1 MFKNITIKARLIFLT
16 AFLSAVAI
24 VVGVTGLANLGAT
37 NASLQ
42 TVYNDRLVAL
52 SDLSRVLTL
61 MQQNQN
67 TLLRSALDGGT
78 DHRAAIDEV
87 DARIKDISDQWGKYA
102 ATYMTDDEK
111 VLAKTF
117 SDSRMRFVEG
127 GLKPTMAA
135 LRGQDPEALKAAATG
150 PLIQLFQP
158 AQKNMQALI
167 KLQVDVARQ
176 EYEAAVARYAHAR
189 MVAIALNVIGGAL
202 GAAVAFFL
210 IRGIGNAI
218 GQALRLAQSVADGDL
233 TQTIHVDSNDEI
245 GQLLATLQKMNASL
259 AGIVTQVRTGSDA
272 IGAASQQIA
281 TGNMDLS
288 SRTEQQASS
297 LEETA
302 ASMEELTSTVKHN
315 ADNARQANLLAKA
328 ASSVAERGGA
338 VVEQVVG
345 TMQDIHAASGKIAD
359 IIGVIDGIAFQTNIL
374 ALNAA
379 VEAARAGEQGRGFAV
394 VASEVRS
401 LAQRSAAAAKEIK
414 TLIGDSVEKVDTGA
428 KLVDQAGSTMDEVVA
443 SVKRVTDLISEIA
456 AASEEQRSGIEQVSQ
471 AVGHMD
477 EVTQQNAALVEEAAA
492 ASEAMQEQALRL
504 SQTVAVFQLD
514 ASHAPAPAVKA
525 PQPRKAL
532 PVAVRQKVRAQEE
545 EWETL

>member
-52 SDLSRVLTL
+52 SDLSRVLSL
-61 MQQNQN
+61 MQQNQ
-67 TLLRSALDGGT
+67 TALLRAALDGGS
-78 DHRAAIDEV
+78 DQRAAIDEV
-87 DARIKDISDQWGKYA
+87 DARIKDISGQWSKYA
-102 ATYMTDDEK
+102 ATYLTDDEK
-111 VLAKTF
+111 LLAKAF
-117 SDSRMRFVEG
+117 IDSRTRFVEQ
-127 GLKPTMAA
+127 GLRPAMAA
-135 LRGQDPEALKAAATG
+135 LRGQDPEAAKAAATG

-176 EYEAAVARYAHAR
+176 EYEAAAARYEHAR
-189 MVAIALNVIGGAL
+189 MLAIALNVIGGAL

-315 ADNARQANLLAKA
+315 ADNARQANLLARA
-328 ASSVAERGGA
+328 ASGVAERGGA

-345 TMQDIHAASGKIAD
+345 TMQEIHAASGKIAD

-394 VASEVRS
+394 VAGEVRN
-401 LAQRSAAAAKEIK
+401 LAHRSASAAKEIK
-414 TLIGDSVEKVDTGA
+414 ALIENS
-428 KLVDQAGSTMDEVVA
+428 VA
-443 SVKRVTDLISEIA
+443 SVSSGSRLAEQAGATMRDVVGSVQRVTDIMGEIT
-456 AASEEQRSGIEQVSQ
+456 AASAEQTSGIEQINM
-471 AVGHMD
+471 AVVQMD
-477 EVTQQNAALVEEAAA
+477 QVTQQNAALVEEAAA
-492 ASEAMQEQALRL
+492 AAEAMQDQAARL
-504 SQTVAVFQLD
+504 AQAVSVFRTGQGG
-514 ASHAPAPAVKA
+514 A
-525 PQPRKAL
+525 RL
-532 PVAVRQKVRAQEE
+532 PV
-545 EWETL
+545 LIG